1 MAITEDDVALA
12 EVRMRRRIKS
22 GPRAVA
28 ARYDRRS
35 ALVIVKL
42 DTGVELRFPPR
53 IAEGLSDAQPEQ
65 MNPIEISPSGLGL
78 HFPRLDADLYVP
90 GLLGGIFGSRSWMA
104 ATLGKTGGS
113 RTSEAKAQAAR
124 ANGRLG
130 GRPRKLQRNPK

>member
-90 GLLGGIFGSRSWMA
+90 GLLGGIFGSR
-104 ATLGKTGGS
+104 
-113 RTSEAKAQAAR
+113 
-124 ANGRLG
+124 
-130 GRPRKLQRNPK
+130 RKLQRNPK